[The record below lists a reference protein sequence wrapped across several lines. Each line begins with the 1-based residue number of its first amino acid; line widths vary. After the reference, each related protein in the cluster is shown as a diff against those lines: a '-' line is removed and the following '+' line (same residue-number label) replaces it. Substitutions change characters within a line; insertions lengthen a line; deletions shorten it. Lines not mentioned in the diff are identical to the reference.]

1 MSFDKQDFEY
11 DNTDNISIPS
21 KSKRAEGKP
30 ALKCATP
37 SVIRKGLCM
46 LRDKGNQLLYVRI
59 CLLFQSRGENAERCK
74 P

>member
-21 KSKRAEGKP
+21 KLKRAEGKP

-46 LRDKGNQLLYVRI
+46 LRDKGNNY
-59 CLLFQSRGENAERCK
+59 CM
-74 P
+74 